1 MALKPG
7 GELPVKPASFLEQ
20 AVPVELKGTPD
31 APLAEHARVP
41 LDGGGVSKVLHWPE
55 NLSKP
60 AKEAAAKLALA
71 EGRLPAVKP
80 VNLEGPVALKPG
92 GELPVKPAA
101 L

>member
-1 MALKPG
+1 MRAILALAM
-7 GELPVKPASFLEQ
+7 VVACV